1 MSVGE
6 RTSACGRTKAHTRAA
21 RAHDGRWQP
30 AEALARA
37 ITPASVAST
46 GLVLSLITACG
57 AAHAH
62 TGEAAVDASS
72 LAAVEPWVVACL
84 VLSAGLYA
92 LGLRRV
98 WQRAAGGRAA
108 LARRGLSFAAGW
120 LLLAVALLPPLDPLG
135 TQLFWAHM
143 VQHELLMIGAAP
155 LLVLGHPLGMWAW
168 GLPRRWRSA
177 GGRMFHAPLWRVPWK
192 LVSAPLGAWL
202 LHALVL
208 WVWHAPA
215 LFDAALVHPAAH
227 VTQHIAF
234 FASALLYWWSVLGS
248 AARAR
253 QGIALLSLFTTM
265 VHTGAL
271 GALLTLASTPW
282 YPTYLATTAAHGLD
296 ALQDQQ
302 LGGLVMWVPASL
314 AYLGVALWLAARW
327 IGPSRPRRVHRLPTA
342 PC

>member
-1 MSVGE
+1 M
-6 RTSACGRTKAHTRAA
+6 
-21 RAHDGRWQP
+21 
-30 AEALARA
+30 
-37 ITPASVAST
+37 
-46 GLVLSLITACG
+46 TACG
-57 AAHAH
+57 TAQAHA
-62 TGEAAVDASS
+62 TGSGTDPFS

-84 VLSAGLYA
+84 VLSAALYA
-92 LGLRRV
+92 LGLRRL
-98 WQRAAGGRAA
+98 WRRAAGGRGVI
-108 LARRGLSFAAGW
+108 ARRALSFAAGW

-135 TQLFWAHM
+135 TQLFWGHM

-155 LLVLGHPLGMWAW
+155 LLVLGRPLGLWAW
-168 GLPRRWRSA
+168 GLPRRWRRA
-177 GGRMFHAPLWRVPWK
+177 GGRMFHAPLWRGPWK
-192 LVSAPLGAWL
+192 VVTAPLGAGL

-208 WVWHAPA
+208 WVWHVPA
-215 LFDAALVHPAAH
+215 LFDAALVHPAVH

-234 FASALLYWWSVLGS
+234 LAGALLYWWSVLGS

-282 YPTYLATTAAHGLD
+282 YPPYLATTAAYGLEP
-296 ALQDQQ
+296 LQDQQ

-314 AYLGVALWLAARW
+314 AYLGAALWLAARW
-327 IGPSRPRRVHRLPTA
+327 ISPVRPRQVHRLPTA